1 MAESYVESSRAG
13 TTVFSRV
20 SWGAVFAGVVIT
32 LVLQALLTLLGIGI
46 GAAKVEPLQQAEPG
60 KGLTAGAAIWFLI
73 STLIAV
79 YVGAM
84 IAGKKSGSVTKGD
97 RGLHGL
103 LVWGTSA
110 IIGVVSLTTTA
121 GAFLGGAGSLLGG
134 TAAMTQRAP
143 MIGSYSQNAAQGGR
157 TGLSPTGR
165 ETGNQPADE
174 QQMRAAADTAARRVS
189 QAAWWSFAVLLL
201 SGAAAWFAAG
211 RTVRE
216 GAYSPR
222 PAVTT

>member
-1 MAESYVESSRAG
+1 MAESYVESARAG
-13 TTVFSRV
+13 TNVFGRV

-60 KGLTAGAAIWFLI
+60 RGLTTGAAIWFLI

-84 IAGKKSGSVTKGD
+84 IAGKKSGAVTKGD
-97 RGLHGL
+97 RALHGFL
-103 LVWGTSA
+103 AWGTSA

-121 GAFLGGAGSLLGG
+121 GAFLGGAGSLMGS
-134 TAAMTQRAP
+134 TAAMTTRPPAYA
-143 MIGSYSQNAAQGGR
+143 SYSQNAAGAGR

-165 ETGNQPADE
+165 ETVSQPPDA
-174 QQMRAAADTAARRVS
+174 QQMRAAADIAARRVS

-201 SGAAAWFAAG
+201 SGVVAGFGAGWPLGDERLKTRRAA
-211 RTVRE
+211 
-216 GAYSPR
+216 
-222 PAVTT
+222 TT

>member
-1 MAESYVESSRAG
+1 MAESYVESNPAG
-13 TTVFSRV
+13 TTAFGRI

-32 LVLQALLTLLGIGI
+32 LVIQALLTLLGIAI
-46 GAAKVEPLQQAEPG
+46 GAAKVEPLQQSEPG

-79 YVGAM
+79 YVGAT
-84 IAGKKSGSVTKGD
+84 IAGNKSGTLRKGD
-97 RGLHGL
+97 RTLHGI

-134 TAAMTQRAP
+134 TAAMTAHSP
-143 MIGSYSQNAAQGGR
+143 AYLSSSQNATASAR

-165 ETGNQPADE
+165 ETGNVQTDE
-174 QQMRAAADTAARRVS
+174 LQTRAAADTAARRVS

-201 SGAAAWFAAG
+201 SGAAAWFGAG
-211 RTVRE
+211 RTARE
-216 GAYSPR
+216 DFRPPR
-222 PAVTT
+222 RAVTT